1 MTYDNAL
8 FVISLSYCARELSLV
23 KVILVL
29 LPHCS
34 MIYRQVLVTY
44 RQMFLTF
51 IASKSFKYKTK
62 RVLER
67 VKDLTTFSN

>member
-1 MTYDNAL
+1 MTWDN
-8 FVISLSYCARELSLV
+8 FIYHISQLLRELSLV
-23 KVILVL
+23 KFIHVL

-51 IASKSFKYKTK
+51 ITSKSFKNIKQNAY
-62 RVLER
+62 
-67 VKDLTTFSN
+67 